1 MVWDLANPTISTKG
15 TQLAKGMN
23 YLLGNHFP
31 GLETNTQRFF
41 SLYTF
46 LLKNLDMPVDQLRL
60 QILDHGNPI
69 FSATDLKEIVYLL
82 KQQKNTDIAK
92 YVVSRKAGG
101 GDPAVVSNAAKPGPS
116 GPPGPPAPPGPSGPA
131 PPQELDASRTK
142 FWDKLMHKISLPV
155 TSRIPPSWNGV
166 MWYFFILYNLEQMD
180 FVGPMISTALDT
192 VTLSLPVIA
201 DLSNEM
207 ASKLVSLAPVP
218 YASFVGEGI
227 GYLISL
233 IFISFAVVLNGSRKH
248 FGSSFKVSLEAVP
261 VFGDI
266 LAESAQSVEIG
277 ADRYLTNREKMLKS
291 VEKISP
297 SAEDVLDYYTPD
309 VEIHNE
315 APPPVSMNLIKRNV
329 VDYVAEETGISAN
342 ANTLSDPTKL
352 IKVSTNDAIASITQS
367 NDAKNNAKNNNA
379 KPNNAKPNNAKPNN
393 AKPNNAKNNN
403 AKNNNVTRK
412 AKGGRRYTRR
422 RR

>member
-1 MVWDLANPTISTKG
+1 MVWDLEKPTTSTKG

-41 SLYTF
+41 SLYAF
-46 LLKNLDMPVDQLRL
+46 LLKNIDMPVEQLRL
-60 QILDHGNPI
+60 QILDKGKPI
-69 FSATDLKEIVYLL
+69 FSTNDLNEILPML
-82 KQQKNTDIAK
+82 KQQKNTQIAK

-101 GDPAVVSNAAKPGPS
+101 GDSAVLPNAKPAA
-116 GPPGPPAPPGPSGPA
+116 PGAPAAPAAPGA
-131 PPQELDASRTK
+131 PPQQLDATRTK
-142 FWDKLMHKISLPV
+142 FWDKFMHKISFPV
-155 TSRIPPSWNGV
+155 TSRIPPSWDGV

-207 ASKLVSLAPVP
+207 ASKVVSLAPVP
-218 YASFVGEGI
+218 YASFVGDGI

-233 IFISFAVVLNGSRKH
+233 IFISFAVVLNSSRKH

-291 VEKISP
+291 VEKVSP
-297 SAEDVLDYYTPD
+297 SAEAVLDYYTPD

-315 APPPVSMNLIKRNV
+315 APPPVSMNLIKHNV
-329 VDYVAEETGISAN
+329 VDYVAEETGISAA

-352 IKVSTNDAIASITQS
+352 IKISTDDAIASITNQ
-367 NDAKNNAKNNNA
+367 A
-379 KPNNAKPNNAKPNN
+379 KPNNAKPNNVKANN
-393 AKPNNAKNNN
+393 AKPNNAKSN
-403 AKNNNVTRK
+403 AKPITAKNTKNATL
-412 AKGGRRYTRR
+412 KGGRRYTRR

>member
-1 MVWDLANPTISTKG
+1 
-15 TQLAKGMN
+15 
-23 YLLGNHFP
+23 
-31 GLETNTQRFF
+31 
-41 SLYTF
+41 
-46 LLKNLDMPVDQLRL
+46 
-60 QILDHGNPI
+60 
-69 FSATDLKEIVYLL
+69 
-82 KQQKNTDIAK
+82 
-92 YVVSRKAGG
+92 
-101 GDPAVVSNAAKPGPS
+101 
-116 GPPGPPAPPGPSGPA
+116 
-131 PPQELDASRTK
+131 
-142 FWDKLMHKISLPV
+142 MHKISFPV

-192 VTLSLPVIA
+192 ITLSLPVIA

-207 ASKLVSLAPVP
+207 ASKFVSLAPLP

-297 SAEDVLDYYTPD
+297 AAEDVLDYYTPD

-342 ANTLSDPTKL
+342 GNTLSDPTKL
-352 IKVSTNDAIASITQS
+352 VKLSTNNAIASITHS
-367 NDAKNNAKNNNA
+367 NANANAKNAKNNANANA
-379 KPNNAKPNNAKPNN
+379 K
-393 AKPNNAKNNN
+393 NAKNNAN
-403 AKNNNVTRK
+403 ATAKNTKNKKNKKNTTL
-412 AKGGRRYTRR
+412 KGGRHYTRR